1 MYLAYKILH
10 LGGIAALMVSLGAL
24 SLHAMGGGTKENT
37 PARPLVFATHGLA
50 LVLLLITGF
59 GMMARL
65 NLSYGGVWVWAKV
78 GIWVVLGGLVA
89 LPLRVPASGRFIWP
103 LAPILVAVAAAF
115 ALYKP
120 GA

>member
-10 LGGIAALMVSLGAL
+10 LAGIAALMVSLGAL
-24 SLHAMGGGTKENT
+24 SLHAIGGGTKENT

-50 LVLLLITGF
+50 LVLLVVTGF

-65 NLSYGGVWVWAKV
+65 NLSYGGWWVWAKV
-78 GIWVVLGGLVA
+78 GIWLLLGGLVA
-89 LPLRVPASGRFIWP
+89 LPLRKPGTGRFLWP
-103 LAPILVAVAAAF
+103 LLPVVVAIAAAL